1 MVLTTHVVHLLCK
14 RSCARSS
21 LPTERRRHGSRPSH
35 ATHRIT
41 SHHIA
46 THYILYNT
54 NNRSVSIPYRTTP
67 RRQLAGDDRAGD
79 GVLADGRPREGALPH
94 CRDFLGRRHDLRLPA
109 RPDPSQRLGTRV
121 SETDRQLWP
130 AASDPASVPRT
141 HTDEQTLLP
150 CPLSNRWLACGTLV
164 LLHVAGRFF
173 GVVSGAAKQEQS
185 TARHGKWCGNL
196 PVVFVLIFAPI
207 PPSAVSVHSILHHPR
222 PPSARGDG

>member
-46 THYILYNT
+46 THYVLYNT

-67 RRQLAGDDRAGD
+67 PRQLAGDDRAGD

-94 CRDFLGRRHDLRLPA
+94 RRDFLGRRHDLRLPA

-141 HTDEQTLLP
+141 HTDEQTLPP

-164 LLHVAGRFF
+164 LLHVAGRCFWCCVRSSQ
-173 GVVSGAAKQEQS
+173 GKSRARHG
-185 TARHGKWCGNL
+185 RHGKWCGNL

-207 PPSAVSVHSILHHPR
+207 PPVGCFGTQH
-222 PPSARGDG
+222 PPSSPPP